1 VRSTWETNV
10 VDQPQQ
16 ALLFVVLQNLV
27 LVCLTIGAFW
37 GGVLLARSFG
47 RKVGYSLAPL
57 GFSRP
62 RGGFFA
68 GAGAGFLTGLGAL
81 LVSAVVNPVSVRLL
95 DRLGYSTESTV
106 QQPFMRGLMD
116 WVRESP
122 GVAIP
127 TIICVVVIF
136 SPAVEELVFRGAIFN
151 GMYRLGGLVSA
162 GLGGSEVLR
171 RNVRGISF
179 ALSALL
185 SSAVFAL
192 LHLEPVLLPA
202 LLILAVILCAL
213 FARTGSLLPYSSSW
227 AGSTS
232 SRYLYSRSASQH
244 ATPFGLRLSARS
256 GLLPPHVSTSP
267 KASPGGLSG
276 RRADMLRC

>member
-1 VRSTWETNV
+1 MRSTWETSV

-16 ALLFVVLQNLV
+16 ALLLVVLQNLV

-47 RKVGYSLAPL
+47 RKIGYSLAPL

-62 RGGFFA
+62 RGGFFV

-81 LVSAVVNPVSVRLL
+81 LVSAVVNPVSVRVF

-106 QQPFMRGLMD
+106 QQPFMRGLMG

-127 TIICVVVIF
+127 AIICVVVIF
-136 SPAVEELVFRGAIFN
+136 GPAVEELVFRGAIFN
-151 GMYRLGGLVSA
+151 GLYRLCSLISMGTNGYSGRA
-162 GLGGSEVLR
+162 T
-171 RNVRGISF
+171 RNVSF
-179 ALSALL
+179 ALSALV
-185 SSAVFAL
+185 SSVVFAL

-213 FARTGSLLPYSSSW
+213 FARTGSLLPTFV
-227 AGSTS
+227 A
-232 SRYLYSRSASQH
+232 H
-244 ATPFGLRLSARS
+244 ATFNSLAV
-256 GLLPPHVSTSP
+256 LLIIL
-267 KASPGGLSG
+267 GGLG
-276 RRADMLRC
+276 VFEIPM